1 MRRAEL
7 VHTGREGTQ
16 HLESAPGPRGGS
28 VEEVL
33 GGGKEFS
40 PREPQPGGVSTCG
53 QLWRSPNPSA
63 DTDARKGVS
72 PALEL
77 E

>member
-1 MRRAEL
+1 M
-7 VHTGREGTQ
+7 
-16 HLESAPGPRGGS
+16 
-28 VEEVL
+28 EEVL

-63 DTDARKGVS
+63 DTDAWKGES
-72 PALEL
+72 PHWSWSERGKGTRMSTVGGAA
-77 E
+77 